1 MTLALYAIFGV
12 SWPSNPVPFC
22 CSSIYQLH
30 PQLEQWDNINYF
42 SHSNIALAF
51 LTLSLQLMHLAALS
65 WPSVGHAFG
74 LSRCETQRNCF
85 FTQLISCDVPNNKS
99 ESVSC
104 FAYRLLITDT
114 ILGLSDITLEVNGEP
129 SMFCNAA
136 TQVLPL
142 RMLNYG
148 APCLFKTN
156 LPPQSEASASHGHQ
170 ASAQNLL
177 VWF

>member
-1 MTLALYAIFGV
+1 MTFRGTRFW
-12 SWPSNPVPFC
+12 S
-22 CSSIYQLH
+22 
-30 PQLEQWDNINYF
+30 E
-42 SHSNIALAF
+42 
-51 LTLSLQLMHLAALS
+51 SL
-65 WPSVGHAFG
+65 
-74 LSRCETQRNCF
+74 RNTEKLL
-85 FTQLISCDVPNNKS
+85 FTQLISCDVPYNKS

-114 ILGLSDITLEVNGEP
+114 MLGLSDITPEVNGEP
-129 SMFCNAA
+129 GMFCNAA

-177 VWF
+177 VSF